1 MTWTPRFDFL
11 PSSPFVTNISA
22 AIMAHQVEA
31 LAWAATQCGITA
43 TLPPLLAIYDARAV
57 RDKYPVA
64 NVLIMGSDPRETNS
78 GDCDESKRLLIEFE
92 MLASDGENLIH
103 LLEAYVLM
111 GRSIITEMTEEE
123 LTTGLSQSREG
134 ILVTVGSERYG
145 ERAYESKNKFVQVGS
160 IIATI
165 SYREVER
172 G

>member
-1 MTWTPRFDFL
+1 
-11 PSSPFVTNISA
+11 
-22 AIMAHQVEA
+22 
-31 LAWAATQCGITA
+31 
-43 TLPPLLAIYDARAV
+43 
-57 RDKYPVA
+57 
-64 NVLIMGSDPRETNS
+64 
-78 GDCDESKRLLIEFE
+78 

-123 LTTGLSQSREG
+123 LTAGLNQSREG

-160 IIATI
+160 VIATI